1 LKPAAFAYHRPRS
14 LDAALALLAE
24 HGDDAKI
31 IAGGQSLVP
40 MMNMRFAQ
48 PAHLI
53 DVNALGELR
62 GMEVSGGTLRIGAL
76 ARHHDVAASE
86 TVRASCPLLAEAAA
100 TIGHYAIRQRGT
112 LGGSLVNA
120 DPAAQLPLVAAT
132 LDAVVEIAG
141 PHGVREI
148 PAREFIVTVMTTD
161 LAADEIVTAVRFP
174 LRTREGGFGDGHGFD
189 IFARRHGDFA
199 IVACAATV
207 RLQDDVVQRLTLGAG
222 GIGDTPLVLTDVI
235 ASFVGQRVN
244 AALPGE
250 LARAA
255 AAAINPDDTPEIRA
269 GFRRELMATLTQ
281 RSFTQALE
289 RARPFA

>member
-1 LKPAAFAYHRPRS
+1 MKPAAFAYHRPRS
-14 LDAALALLAE
+14 LDEALALLAE

-62 GMEVSGGTLRIGAL
+62 GIQVSGGTLRIGAL

-86 TVRASCPLLAEAAA
+86 TVRANCPLLAEAAA

-120 DPAAQLPLVAAT
+120 DPAAQLPLIAVT

-141 PHGVREI
+141 PLGVREI
-148 PAREFIVTVMTTD
+148 PAREFIVAVMTTD
-161 LAADEIVTAVRFP
+161 LAPDEIVTALRFP
-174 LRTREGGFGDGHGFD
+174 VQMHQEGGGYGHGFNL
-189 IFARRHGDFA
+189 FTRRHGDFA
-199 IVACAATV
+199 IVACAAALT
-207 RLQDDVVQRLTLGAG
+207 LKGDVVQHLTVGAG
-222 GIGDTPLVLTDVI
+222 GVGDTPLALADLS
-235 ASFVGQRVN
+235 ASFVGRRADV
-244 AALPGE
+244 ALSSE
-250 LARAA
+250 FARAA
-255 AAAINPDDTPEIRA
+255 AAAVEPDDTPEISAR
-269 GFRRELMATLTQ
+269 FRRELVATLAQ
-281 RSFTQALE
+281 RSLTQALE
-289 RARPFA
+289 RAGTFA